1 VVLGDAAIG
10 LCTLQVARAYGARP
24 VGVVGHHDHALAIAS
39 QVGADFVINAH
50 TDDPVAAVR
59 DRTGGLGAE
68 VVYESVGGS
77 APTLD
82 LAAEIVRP
90 GGTIVLI
97 GCFTDPPPP
106 NWRRLMRR
114 EVRLLHSWS
123 YAAWEGVPEFQIALD
138 LLAAGRV
145 DLEPLITH
153 RYPLADIQAAFQAA
167 LHKGESG
174 AVKVLVI

>member
-1 VVLGDAAIG
+1 
-10 LCTLQVARAYGARP
+10 
-24 VGVVGHHDHALAIAS
+24 
-39 QVGADFVINAH
+39 
-50 TDDPVAAVR
+50 
-59 DRTGGLGAE
+59 

-82 LAAEIVRP
+82 LAAELVRP

-106 NWRRLMRR
+106 NWQRLMRN
-114 EVRLLHSWS
+114 EVSLLHSWS

-145 DLEPLITH
+145 DLESLITH
-153 RYPLADIQAAFQAA
+153 RYPLADVQAAFQAA

-174 AVKVLVI
+174 AVKVLVV